1 MNEKWKE
8 PKRKLE
14 ENDFEEHKL
23 QDLLKED
30 PKNKARFEWEKQ
42 VHKDEGNESKE
53 FMEYWYNKIHEL
65 ETGKYGL
72 KAKQDVLI
80 DMLDVKYKAAPE
92 EFKEQIEQDLE
103 KNFEYDP

>member
-1 MNEKWKE
+1 
-8 PKRKLE
+8 
-14 ENDFEEHKL
+14 
-23 QDLLKED
+23 
-30 PKNKARFEWEKQ
+30 
-42 VHKDEGNESKE
+42 
-53 FMEYWYNKIHEL
+53 MEYWYNKIHEL